1 MVFAYYLHDE
11 KSVAEFEKTLLWF
24 KSRYNLISYDQLR
37 EYVKGNLTLKNACM
51 LTVDDGWR
59 STYEV
64 IFPVMKKYGV
74 PFTVF
79 VSPEV
84 CEKETNF
91 WYFIYKY
98 LNQEEI
104 KDVILLR
111 KLFSS
116 EIRSFSADMVLKELP
131 IDVVYDILAEV
142 QQMHPEIKIPRGFIN
157 TKELLEMKKS
167 GLLEIGAHSLSHPIL
182 ANELKERA
190 ELEIQKS
197 VSDLSSL
204 IDKDVRTFAYP
215 NGIEGLDYGLRE
227 MDFLNN
233 AGVELAFSVD
243 PDCITTNSNP
253 LSLPR
258 WGSMARLK
266 FGRIGKYLPSRM
278 NQANIRAEI
287 KKYKL

>member
-11 KSVAEFEKTLLWF
+11 KSVAEFEKTLFWF

-51 LTVDDGWR
+51 LSVDDGWR

-91 WYFIYKY
+91 WYFIYTY

-104 KDVILLR
+104 KDVIIR
-111 KLFSS
+111 RRHFSS
-116 EIRSFSADMVLKELP
+116 EVRLFSADMILKELP
-131 IDVVYDILAEV
+131 IDEVYDILAEV
-142 QQMHPEIKIPRGFIN
+142 QQMHPEIEIHRGFVN
-157 TKELLEMKKS
+157 TKELLEMKMS
-167 GLLEIGAHSLSHPIL
+167 GLVEIGAHSLSHPIL
-182 ANELKERA
+182 ANESKDRSEC
-190 ELEIQKS
+190 EIKKS

-215 NGIEGLDYGLRE
+215 NGLEGLDYSQRE
-227 MDFLNN
+227 MILLEQ

-243 PDCITTNSNP
+243 PDAITLNSNP

-258 WGSMARLK
+258 WGSMGRLK

>member
-1 MVFAYYLHDE
+1 
-11 KSVAEFEKTLLWF
+11 
-24 KSRYNLISYDQLR
+24 
-37 EYVKGNLTLKNACM
+37 M

-104 KDVILLR
+104 KDVILRR

-131 IDVVYDILAEV
+131 IDEVYDILAEV
-142 QQMHPEIKIPRGFIN
+142 QQMHPEIKIPRGFVN

-167 GLLEIGAHSLSHPIL
+167 GLLEIGAHTLSHPIL
-182 ANELKERA
+182 ANESKDRSEC
-190 ELEIQKS
+190 EIKKS
-197 VSDLSSL
+197 VSDLSAL
-204 IDKDVRTFAYP
+204 VDKDIRTFAYP
-215 NGIEGLDYGLRE
+215 NGLEGLDYSQRE
-227 MDFLNN
+227 INLLEQ
-233 AGVELAFSVD
+233 AGIELAFSVD
-243 PDCITTNSNP
+243 PDAITSKSNP

-258 WGSMARLK
+258 WGSMTRLK
-266 FGRIGKYLPSRM
+266 FGRFGKYLPSRM
-278 NQANIRAEI
+278 NQTNIRAEI